1 LLILITKTTTTTM
14 KLITIN
20 IIFMFS
26 TGLKIIG
33 PEASKP

>member
-1 LLILITKTTTTTM
+1 LLILITKTTTTM

-20 IIFMFS
+20 VIFMFS